1 MTREPSTFDRRDLL
15 KTAGICAVA
24 APFINRLGA
33 AARPPNIL
41 MVMTDQQFAG
51 AMSCHL
57 GRRYLQTPAMDSL
70 AATGMLFSRAYCGN
84 PLCVPSRTSMFTG
97 RYPSETG
104 VQTNDVS
111 PIDPQ
116 RFPLMGSIFKRAGY
130 ATAYAG
136 KWHLPCP
143 ERDSATHGF
152 DILRHDRARG
162 DDGIGATVAD
172 FLRSN
177 RREPFLM
184 VASFV
189 NPHNICQWARG
200 EALPDGAIG
209 TPPPVDQCP
218 PLRANHEPQK
228 NEPDGV
234 ATMRKSYH
242 NTKTFPVGNFDTK
255 KWREYVWAYYRMIE
269 KVDALIG
276 QVLGPLRESGQE
288 DRTVVVFLTDHGDCQ
303 GAHRWNQKTVLYDE
317 AARVPLIVSYKGVT
331 KPGVSG
337 RLAHTGVDLI
347 PTLCAYAGIP
357 APEGLPGLSLKD
369 TANGQ
374 GGKDPREYLVVSNKM
389 VQGGPVDGRVPVL
402 EGRMVRSR
410 RYKYCI
416 YSEGRRRESLVDIE
430 KDPGEM
436 ENLAENSAYRDIL
449 QRHRG
454 MLAGFRKNTNDPFP
468 A

>member
-1 MTREPSTFDRRDLL
+1 
-15 KTAGICAVA
+15 
-24 APFINRLGA
+24 
-33 AARPPNIL
+33 
-41 MVMTDQQFAG
+41 
-51 AMSCHL
+51 
-57 GRRYLQTPAMDSL
+57 
-70 AATGMLFSRAYCGN
+70 
-84 PLCVPSRTSMFTG
+84 
-97 RYPSETG
+97 
-104 VQTNDVS
+104 
-111 PIDPQ
+111 
-116 RFPLMGSIFKRAGY
+116 
-130 ATAYAG
+130 
-136 KWHLPCP
+136 
-143 ERDSATHGF
+143 
-152 DILRHDRARG
+152 
-162 DDGIGATVAD
+162 
-172 FLRSN
+172 
-177 RREPFLM
+177 M

-242 NTKTFPVGNFDTK
+242 NTKTFPVGNFDAK
-255 KWREYVWAYYRMIE
+255 KWREYIWAYYRMIE

-288 DRTVVVFLTDHGDCQ
+288 DRTVVVFLADHGDCQ

-369 TANGQ
+369 TANGK

-389 VQGGPVDGRVPVL
+389 VQGGPVDGRIPVL

-416 YSEGRRRESLVDIE
+416 YSEGRRRESLVDME

-449 QRHRG
+449 ESHRG